1 VVSEQLG
8 LIAEEEAEDRNADL
22 VGFAF
27 EGITVEGSAPW
38 NDAYVLV
45 SSPQGPSC
53 RPAALV
59 RARKLSG

>member
-1 VVSEQLG
+1 MTQLG
-8 LIAEEEAEDRNADL
+8 LMVEEVEDRNEDL
-22 VGFAF
+22 IGFTF

-45 SSPQGPSC
+45 SSPSGPSC

-59 RARKLSG
+59 RARKLHG